1 MSTTIDNRVVEMQ
14 FDNRDFESNVKT
26 SMGTLEKLKEALQFK
41 DTKGNAFDNI
51 SSSIKNVSFGPLNDG
66 IDSVKA
72 KFSALDVAVATIV
85 ANITNSVL
93 NAGKRIA
100 SEFTLDQINAGFAEY
115 ELKMGSIQTI
125 LANAKTKDGLP
136 VTLDMV
142 NQKLEELNTY
152 ADRTIYSFSDMTSNI
167 GKFTNAGVDLD
178 TAVAAIQGISNVAA
192 VSGANANEA
201 SRAMYNFA
209 QALSAGYVK
218 LIDWKS
224 IENANMATVEF
235 KEQLLESAAAAGT
248 VEKTADGMYQVLSKN
263 ANGATMKETISATKN
278 FNDSLAYQWMTTDVL
293 TGTLEKYADETTD
306 LGKKAFA
313 AAQDVKT
320 FSQLIDTTKEAIGSG
335 WAESFQIIIGDFEEA
350 KKLWTGVNNILGDI
364 IQASS
369 DSRNALLK
377 DWKALGGRT
386 ALITAVR
393 NAWDGL
399 ASIAGT
405 VKDAFREV
413 FPPLTGKQLADISK
427 KIQSITASF
436 KNFWQGNNGQHLT
449 ELKNAF
455 TGVFTILKFGVDI
468 VKSVISSIG
477 RALGVFDGVGS
488 SILSFASDIGL
499 AITSMGSLDGVIES
513 VTNTIGG
520 FIDTIAGFIKGV
532 GSQLND
538 YFDIKGKIAS
548 LKDALGIGKDDLDA
562 LDTLQS
568 KVKGVNEVLSN
579 TKDKLSEIVDK
590 IKESRLFKFISTIGE
605 KLGELGKSLGKK
617 VGPALDNLI
626 DKISKIDI
634 DKLLSVL
641 SSLSIASAGFKIANP
656 LQSISDLLSGLK
668 DGLPQGGESKG
679 LKEGIMGFFGDFGD
693 AVKKFQEGIDFQKLI
708 VIAGAIAILAASVVA
723 LSKVDTAQLAVS
735 IGAITA
741 LFADLVASASV
752 LGSTSLLGSSG
763 VGSLMG
769 IATAVLI
776 MSGAVAILAKADP
789 DNVSGAITAL
799 MALVVSLVVAV
810 KLLNKNAQGDVITKG
825 AGQLILLAV
834 AINLM
839 AIAVKSMA
847 QLKLEDLAKGLMGI
861 GTLLAGIV
869 IFVNKVDNIDLTQMA
884 ATLLAL
890 SFSLVIMAGAV
901 KTLGSMQ
908 LEDLGKGL
916 AGLGA
921 VLLGLYLFINNV
933 NTASLQSSAAG
944 LVALSVGLL
953 IIAGAIKIMGSMDI
967 EHLAI
972 GLVGLGGALL
982 AVGLFVNF
990 VNPASMV
997 AMGAGLLVISAALV
1011 VIAGA
1016 LKIMGSMKIS
1026 EMGIA
1031 LLGIVVV
1038 LGALAVALNLMTGAL
1053 PGAAALVVAALALQV
1068 MGGVLLALSLIS
1080 LGGLIKALLGIAGV
1094 IVIFAAAAILLTPAL
1109 PVMLGLGAA
1118 MLLFG
1123 AGMALLGAGLVAM
1136 AAGITSLV
1144 ASFYASGSIILS
1156 IIPNLIRAVLEFVK
1170 GVIIGLADIL
1180 GEALPALIESIG
1192 LLIVAICDALIN
1204 AIPKI
1209 IETLGVLL
1217 DALLPFL
1224 TEYGPKLIEFLGTL
1238 ITNVLEGLA
1247 EKVPEWNNALMD
1259 IGINVLKGLGEGL
1272 EERAPEIREAMETFI
1287 DGLVALVMELLGIHS
1302 PSTVFSDIG
1311 VNMLQGMLDG
1321 ITSMVESVITKVQEF
1336 IQGILDAIAG
1346 FLTNFFDK
1354 GKELFTNIKDGI
1366 INVGS
1371 SVISK
1376 AKEIISNVVSG
1387 IASKAA
1393 EFRAKG
1399 RELFEKLK
1407 EGIGSMLSSIK
1418 SKGEEIINNVK
1429 SAISNKVS
1437 SFTQIGRD
1445 IINGMLGGISEKAG
1459 ALYRAG
1465 SNLASNFISSV
1476 KNKLDSHSPSRVF
1489 MQIGRD
1495 VDSGL
1500 IIGLEE
1506 YGDKVNKAAYGVADE
1521 SVEGMRN
1528 ALRSVSDIVDGQI
1541 DSNPTIRPILD
1552 LSDIANG
1559 ASQIGDMLD
1568 TGTTYSLASQ
1578 NGSSFNKIS
1587 GDNYTRAAASANYG
1601 SELVSLRNDFNSI
1614 IDALSGMKVVMDSG
1628 ELVGSIVVP
1637 MDKALG
1643 RRSISVGRSVR

>member
-1 MSTTIDNRVVEMQ
+1 MSTTIDNRIVEMQ
-14 FDNRDFESNVKT
+14 FDNRDFETNVKT
-26 SMGTLEKLKEALQFK
+26 SMSTLDKLKEALQFK
-41 DTKGNAFDNI
+41 DTKGNAFDNLN
-51 SSSIKNVSFGPLNDG
+51 SSIKGVSFGPLTDG
-66 IDSVKA
+66 VATVQA

-100 SEFTLDQINAGFAEY
+100 SEFTLDQITAGFGEY

-142 NQKLEELNTY
+142 NQKLDELNTY

-209 QALSAGYVK
+209 QALSSGYVK

-235 KEQLLESAAAAGT
+235 KEQLLESAVAAGT

-278 FNDSLAYQWMTTDVL
+278 FNDSLAYQWMTTEVL
-293 TGTLEKYADETTD
+293 TGTLEKYADENTE

-335 WAESFQIIIGDFEEA
+335 WAESFQIMIGDFEEA
-350 KKLWTGVNNILGDI
+350 KKLWTGVNNVLGDV

-369 DSRNALLK
+369 DSRNALLQ
-377 DWKALGGRT
+377 DWKDLGGRT
-386 ALITAVR
+386 ALIDAVR
-393 NAWDGL
+393 NAWNGL
-399 ASIAGT
+399 AAIGTT
-405 VKDAFREV
+405 VKEAFTDI
-413 FPPLTGKQLADISK
+413 FPPITGKQLADISK
-427 KIQSITASF
+427 KIRSITEGF
-436 KNFWQGNNGQHLT
+436 TNFWKGNNDQHLK
-449 ELKNAF
+449 ELYNAF
-455 TGVFTILKFGVDI
+455 SGVFTILKFGVDI

-477 RALGVFDGVGS
+477 NALGIFDGAGE
-488 SILSFASDIGL
+488 SILAFASDLGL
-499 AITSMGSLDGVIES
+499 AITSMGGFENVIES
-513 VTNTIGG
+513 VTNTVGG
-520 FIDTIAGFIKGV
+520 FITTIAEFVKGV

-538 YFDIKGKIAS
+538 FFDIKGKVTSI
-548 LKDALGIGKDDLDA
+548 KDALGINKEDTDA
-562 LDTLQS
+562 LDTLSKKLHSASDAMESMQE
-568 KVKGVNEVLSN
+568 KVKALGE
-579 TKDKLSEIVDK
+579 K
-590 IKESRLFKFISTIGE
+590 IKESRIFKFLSTIGT
-605 KLGELGKSLGKK
+605 KLGELAKSLGKK
-617 VGPALDNLI
+617 FGPALDGLI

-656 LQSISDLLSGLK
+656 LQSISDLLSGFK
-668 DGLPQGGESKG
+668 DGLGKAEDSKS
-679 LKEGIMGFFGDFGD
+679 LKDGIMGFFGDFGD
-693 AVKKFQEGIDFQKLI
+693 AVKKFEEGIDFQKLI
-708 VIAGAIAILAASVVA
+708 VIAAAIGILAASVVA
-723 LSKVDTAQLAVS
+723 LSKVDTAQLAVA

-741 LFADLVASASV
+741 LFADLVASATV
-752 LGSTSLLGSSG
+752 LGGSSVFKSSG
-763 VGSLMG
+763 VGALMG

-789 DNVSGAITAL
+789 DAISGAMTAL
-799 MALVVSLVVAV
+799 LGLLMGLVGTVMAL
-810 KLLNKNAQGDVITKG
+810 NKASSGDTIMKG
-825 AGQLILLAV
+825 ATQLILLAV
-834 AINLM
+834 AVNLM

-847 QLKLEDLAKGLMGI
+847 KLKLEDLAKGLIGI
-861 GTLLAGIV
+861 GFLLAGIV
-869 IFVNKVDNIDLTQMA
+869 IFANKIDNIDLTKMA

-890 SFSLVIMAGAV
+890 SVSMVIMAGAV
-901 KTLGSMQ
+901 KTLGSMKF
-908 LEDLGKGL
+908 EDLVKGL
-916 AGLGA
+916 AGLGV
-921 VLLGLYLFINNV
+921 VLFGLYLFINNV
-933 NTASLQSSAAG
+933 NTAALQSSAAG

-953 IIAGAIKIMGSMDI
+953 IIAGAIKILGSMDI

-990 VNPASMV
+990 VNPTQMV
-997 AMGAGLLVISAALV
+997 AMGAGLLIISAALV

-1053 PGAAALVVAALALQV
+1053 PGAAALVVAALALQI

-1109 PVMLGLGAA
+1109 PLMLALGAA

-1123 AGMALLGAGLVAM
+1123 AGMALLGVGLVSI
-1136 AAGITSLV
+1136 AAGITALV

-1170 GVIIGLADIL
+1170 GIIVGLADIL
-1180 GEALPALIESIG
+1180 GEALPSLIESIG
-1192 LLIVAICDALIN
+1192 LLIVALCDALIQS
-1204 AIPKI
+1204 IPKI
-1209 IETLGVLL
+1209 IETLGVVL

-1224 TEYGPKLIEFLGTL
+1224 TEYGPKLIDFLGTL
-1238 ITNVLEGLA
+1238 ITNILEGLS

-1272 EERAPEIREAMETFI
+1272 EERAPEIREALETFI

-1354 GKELFTNIKDGI
+1354 GKELFTNVKDGI
-1366 INVGS
+1366 ANVASNVINKG
-1371 SVISK
+1371 
-1376 AKEIISNVVSG
+1376 KEVISNVVS
-1387 IASKAA
+1387 AVANKAG

-1407 EGIGSMLSSIK
+1407 DGIGSMLSSIK
-1418 SKGEEIINNVK
+1418 NKGEEIINGVK
-1429 SAISNKVS
+1429 NAITNKVS

-1476 KNKLDSHSPSRVF
+1476 KNKLNSHSPSKVF

-1495 VDSGL
+1495 VDNGL
-1500 IIGLEE
+1500 IIGMNE
-1506 YGDKVNKAAYGVADE
+1506 YANKVEKASEGLGDASINGMKDALNSASE
-1521 SVEGMRN
+1521 LLNNSVD
-1528 ALRSVSDIVDGQI
+1528 SDL
-1541 DSNPTIRPILD
+1541 TIKPILD
-1552 LSDIANG
+1552 LSDVEAG
-1559 ASQIGDMLD
+1559 ASQIGDLLNTD
-1568 TGTTYSLASQ
+1568 TTYSLASQ
-1578 NGSSFNKIS
+1578 NDSSFNNITKANQARVDS
-1587 GDNYTRAAASANYG
+1587 TSNYSSEMAA
-1601 SELVSLRNDFNSI
+1601 LRSDFNTL
-1614 IDALSGMKVVMDSG
+1614 IDALSNMYVVMDTG
-1628 ELVGSIVVP
+1628 DLVGSLVVP

-1643 RRSISVGRSVR
+1643 KRSISVGRSVR

>member
-1 MSTTIDNRVVEMQ
+1 MSTTIDNRIVEMQ
-14 FDNRDFESNVKT
+14 FDNRDFETNVKT
-26 SMGTLEKLKEALQFK
+26 SMSTLDKLKEALQFK
-41 DTKGNAFDNI
+41 DTKGNAFDNLN
-51 SSSIKNVSFGPLNDG
+51 SSIKGVSFGPLTDG
-66 IDSVKA
+66 VATVQA
-72 KFSALDVAVATIV
+72 KFSALDVAVATIIS
-85 ANITNSVL
+85 NITNSVL

-100 SEFTLDQINAGFAEY
+100 SEFTLDQITAGFGEY

-142 NQKLEELNTY
+142 NQKLDELNTY

-209 QALSAGYVK
+209 QALSSGYVK

-235 KEQLLESAAAAGT
+235 KEQLLESAVAAGT

-263 ANGATMKETISATKN
+263 ANGATMKETINATKN
-278 FNDSLAYQWMTTDVL
+278 FNDSLAYQWMTTEVL
-293 TGTLEKYADETTD
+293 TGTLEKYSDETTD

-350 KKLWTGVNNILGDI
+350 KKLWTGVNNVIGEI
-364 IQASS
+364 IQNQS
-369 DSRNALLK
+369 DARNAMLQ
-377 DWKALGGRT
+377 DWKDLGGRT
-386 ALITAVR
+386 ALIDAVR
-393 NAWDGL
+393 DAFGGL
-399 ASIAGT
+399 LSIADAVQSAFKNVFGT
-405 VKDAFREV
+405 LD
-413 FPPLTGKQLADISK
+413 GKKLADISK
-427 KIQSITASF
+427 KIGDMAKKFRDFWTSGDNFHNLENTF
-436 KNFWQGNNGQHLT
+436 KGL
-449 ELKNAF
+449 F
-455 TGVFTILKFGVDI
+455 TVLKFGVDI
-468 VKSVISSIG
+468 VKSVITSIG
-477 RALGVFDGVGS
+477 KVVGIFTGATGG
-488 SILSFASDIGL
+488 ILQFTGDLGL
-499 AITSMGSLDGVIES
+499 AISSMEGFDAVIES
-513 VTNTIGG
+513 VTNTVGG
-520 FIDTIAGFIKGV
+520 FITTIAEFVKGV

-538 YFDIKGKIAS
+538 FFDIKGKVTSI
-548 LKDALGIGKDDLDA
+548 KDALGINKEDTDA
-562 LDTLQS
+562 LDTLSKKLQS
-568 KVKGVNEVLSN
+568 ASDAMESMQEKVKALGER
-579 TKDKLSEIVDK
+579 
-590 IKESRLFKFISTIGE
+590 IKESRIFKFLSTIGT
-605 KLGELGKSLGKK
+605 KLGELAKSLGKK
-617 VGPALDNLI
+617 FGPALDGLI
-626 DKISKIDI
+626 DKISKLDI

-656 LQSISDLLSGLK
+656 LQSISDLLSGFK
-668 DGLPQGGESKG
+668 DGLGKAEDSKS
-679 LKEGIMGFFGDFGD
+679 LKDGIMGFFGDFGD
-693 AVKKFQEGIDFQKLI
+693 AVKKFEEGIDFQKLI
-708 VIAGAIAILAASVVA
+708 VIAAAIGILAASVVA
-723 LSKVDTAQLAVS
+723 LSKVDTAQLAVA

-741 LFADLVASASV
+741 LFADLVASATV
-752 LGSTSLLGSSG
+752 LGGSSVFKSSG
-763 VGSLMG
+763 VGALMG

-789 DNVSGAITAL
+789 DAISGAMTAL
-799 MALVVSLVVAV
+799 LGLLMGLVGTVMAL
-810 KLLNKNAQGDVITKG
+810 NKASSGDTIMKG
-825 AGQLILLAV
+825 ATQLILLAV
-834 AINLM
+834 AVNLM

-847 QLKLEDLAKGLMGI
+847 KLKLEDLAKGLIGI
-861 GTLLAGIV
+861 GFLLAGIV
-869 IFVNKVDNIDLTQMA
+869 IFANKIDNIDLTKMA

-890 SFSLVIMAGAV
+890 SVSMVIMAGAV
-901 KTLGSMQ
+901 KTLGSMKF
-908 LEDLGKGL
+908 EDLVKGL
-916 AGLGA
+916 AGLGV
-921 VLLGLYLFINNV
+921 VLFGLYLFINNV
-933 NTASLQSSAAG
+933 NTAALQSSAAG

-953 IIAGAIKIMGSMDI
+953 IIAGAIKILGSMDI

-990 VNPASMV
+990 VNPTQMV
-997 AMGAGLLVISAALV
+997 AMGAGLLIISAALV

-1053 PGAAALVVAALALQV
+1053 PGAAALVVAALALQI

-1109 PVMLGLGAA
+1109 PLMLALGAA

-1123 AGMALLGAGLVAM
+1123 AGMALLGVGLVSI
-1136 AAGITSLV
+1136 AAGITALV

-1170 GVIIGLADIL
+1170 GIIVGLADIL
-1180 GEALPALIESIG
+1180 GEALPSLIESIG
-1192 LLIVAICDALIN
+1192 LLIIALCDALIQ
-1204 AIPKI
+1204 AVPKI
-1209 IETLGVLL
+1209 IETLGVVL

-1224 TEYGPKLIEFLGTL
+1224 TEYGPKLIDFLGTL
-1238 ITNVLEGLA
+1238 ITNVLEGLS

-1272 EERAPEIREAMETFI
+1272 EERAPEIREALETFI

-1354 GKELFTNIKDGI
+1354 GKELFTNVKDGI
-1366 INVGS
+1366 ANVASNVINKG
-1371 SVISK
+1371 
-1376 AKEIISNVVSG
+1376 KEVISNVVS
-1387 IASKAA
+1387 AVANKAG
-1393 EFRAKG
+1393 EFRDKG

-1407 EGIGSMLSSIK
+1407 DGIGSMLSSIK
-1418 SKGEEIINNVK
+1418 NKGEEIINGVK
-1429 SAISNKVS
+1429 NAITNKVS

-1476 KNKLDSHSPSRVF
+1476 KNKLDSHSPSKVF

-1495 VDSGL
+1495 VDNGL
-1500 IIGLEE
+1500 IIGMNE
-1506 YGDKVNKAAYGVADE
+1506 YANKVEKASEGLGDASINGMKDALNSASE
-1521 SVEGMRN
+1521 LLNNSVD
-1528 ALRSVSDIVDGQI
+1528 SDL
-1541 DSNPTIRPILD
+1541 TIKPILD
-1552 LSDIANG
+1552 LSDVEAG
-1559 ASQIGDMLD
+1559 ASQIGDLLNTD
-1568 TGTTYSLASQ
+1568 TTYSLASQ
-1578 NGSSFNKIS
+1578 NDSSFNNITKANQARVDS
-1587 GDNYTRAAASANYG
+1587 TSNYSSEMAA
-1601 SELVSLRNDFNSI
+1601 LRSDFNTLV
-1614 IDALSGMKVVMDSG
+1614 DALSNMYVVMDTG
-1628 ELVGSIVVP
+1628 DLVGSLVVP

-1643 RRSISVGRSVR
+1643 KRSISVGRSVR